1 MIHRRS
7 KKSMIRILVQSKR
20 ISVTKIH
27 TKKLRPNLSGF
38 FLIFGILFTSTFA
51 KHIYNIYSLYITNN

>member
-7 KKSMIRILVQSKR
+7 KKSMIRILAQSKR

-27 TKKLRPNLSGF
+27 TKKLRPNLSCLEF
-38 FLIFGILFTSTFA
+38 HFPQLLRNIFTIF
-51 KHIYNIYSLYITNN
+51 IRCI